1 MPQNFE
7 SLLGR
12 RLLMAMLPASLVAS
26 TAQAEDFHP
35 TPLPSGERRAVRLAV
50 GGVADIT
57 HLAVWYA
64 KYSGIFDTLKP
75 LGIDVEVVPFGG
87 GSDWL
92 LALTSGRVDL
102 AHGYYENGVR
112 ARSQGRDVILLDN
125 IMATPGL
132 IIVVRSDLADK
143 VKSVKDTAG
152 MTWGVTSFGSATH
165 AVALRVTKFYGLQPT
180 DVKFIGVGGTT
191 GLLPAMREKRVDV
204 LCSTLV
210 AGLQLVKE
218 GTAKELLGL
227 VSDKITTEIYG
238 HPYLG
243 LGLLSSKA
251 YVDKEPFATFQI
263 DKAIRASIA
272 KLKVTPAEE
281 VAKTLPAEF
290 QADSIVETIRVTAGA
305 FSNDGEVS
313 LAAAAAMI
321 ADMSDL
327 KLGRGMEPEATF
339 DNRFIRAIKAGA

>member
-1 MPQNFE
+1 MPE
-7 SLLGR
+7 SVSIDMRRRSLLALVPGA
-12 RLLMAMLPASLVAS
+12 LLIGAAGFAPSPLPA
-26 TAQAEDFHP
+26 
-35 TPLPSGERRAVRLAV
+35 GERRTVRLAV

-64 KYSGIFDTLKP
+64 KFSGLFDALKP

-92 LALTSGRVDL
+92 LALTSGRVDM

-125 IMATPGL
+125 IVATPGL
-132 IIVVRSDLADK
+132 IIVVRADLADR

-165 AVALRVTKFYGLQPT
+165 AVALRVTKSYGLGPN

-191 GLLPAMREKRVDV
+191 GLLPAIREKRVDV
-204 LCSTLV
+204 MCSTLV
-210 AGLQLVKE
+210 AGLQLIKE
-218 GTAKELLGL
+218 GSARELLAL
-227 VSDKITTEIYG
+227 VSDKVTGEIYG

-251 YVDKEPFATFQI
+251 FVEKEPFATLQVA
-263 DKAIRASIA
+263 KAIRTSIA
-272 KLKVTPAEE
+272 RLKMTPPEE
-281 VAKTLPAEF
+281 VARLLPAEF
-290 QADSIVETIRVTAGA
+290 QAESIVDTIRVTSAA
-305 FSNDGEVS
+305 FNDDGEVS
-313 LAAAAAMI
+313 QAAAAAMI
-321 ADMSDL
+321 GDMTDL

-339 DNRFIRAIKAGA
+339 DNRFIQAIKAGA

>member
-1 MPQNFE
+1 
-7 SLLGR
+7 
-12 RLLMAMLPASLVAS
+12 MAMLPASLLAS
-26 TAQAEDFHP
+26 AALAEDFRP
-35 TPLPSGERRAVRLAV
+35 VALPAGERRTVRLAV

-57 HLAVWYA
+57 HLAVWHA
-64 KYSGIFDTLKP
+64 KYSGMFDALKP

-92 LALTSGRVDL
+92 LALTSGRVDM

-165 AVALRVTKFYGLQPT
+165 AVALRVTKFSGLQPN
-180 DVKFIGVGGTT
+180 DVKFLGVGGTS
-191 GLLPAMREKRVDV
+191 GLLPAMREKRVEV
-204 LCSTLV
+204 LCSTLI
-210 AGLQLVKE
+210 AGYQLIKE
-218 GTAKELLGL
+218 GTAKELLAL
-227 VSDKITTEIYG
+227 VSDKVTAEIYG
-238 HPYLG
+238 HPYIG

-251 YVDKEPFATFQI
+251 YTDKEPFATFQVA
-263 DKAIRASIA
+263 KAIRASIA

-281 VAKTLPAEF
+281 VAKLLPAEF
-290 QADSIVETIRVTAGA
+290 QADSIVETIRATSGA
-305 FSNDGEVS
+305 FSTDGEVS
-313 LAAAAAMI
+313 IAAATAMI
-321 ADMSDL
+321 NDMSDL